1 MQSEDLFEEVAAWA
15 LQQGSFI
22 SSLQLCDKFHLSYPA
37 AGQLIRKLISHPRVM
52 SEFKREK
59 CVVNLQQARSMLM
72 VRVIKV
78 TAVPFGPPKPPKSHF
93 QTSEQRGAVLPRR
106 KDDAVVEKLRHLVAR
121 MPR

>member
-37 AGQLIRKLISHPRVM
+37 AGQLIRKLITHPRVM

-78 TAVPFGPPKPPKSHF
+78 NSVPFGPPQPPKNHG
-93 QTSEQRGAVLPRR
+93 QTSAARVAVLPRP
-106 KDDAVVEKLRHLVAR
+106 KDDVVVEKLKALVAR